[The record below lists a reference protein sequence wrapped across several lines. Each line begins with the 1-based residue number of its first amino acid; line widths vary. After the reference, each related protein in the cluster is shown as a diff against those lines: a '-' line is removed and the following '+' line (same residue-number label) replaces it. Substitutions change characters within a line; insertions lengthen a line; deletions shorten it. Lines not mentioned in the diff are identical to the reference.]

1 MLQQFYPQA
10 KHDKMYELNK
20 DFTFAAAHRI
30 PHESAGACARVHGH
44 NYQVNLTIVG
54 NELDETGFLA
64 NFGTLKKIV
73 HGRYDHTLLN
83 DHPEFASL
91 DESFMFPTTEVV
103 ARQIWEIVQTYL
115 NNEQPNKPECVQV
128 IVRETDTSY
137 VIFRPNGGN

>member
-30 PHESAGACARVHGH
+30 PHPDAGACANYHGH
-44 NYQVNLTIVG
+44 NYIVNLTIVG
-54 NELDETGFLA
+54 NELDHTGFLA

-73 HGRYDHTLLN
+73 HGRYDHTTLN
-83 DHPEFASL
+83 DHPEFNTL
-91 DESFMFPTTEVV
+91 DESYMFPTTEIV
-103 ARQIWEIVQTYL
+103 ARQIYEIVQDFLDTK
-115 NNEQPNKPECVQV
+115 QPNKPECIQV

-137 VIFRPNGGN
+137 VVFKPKGGN